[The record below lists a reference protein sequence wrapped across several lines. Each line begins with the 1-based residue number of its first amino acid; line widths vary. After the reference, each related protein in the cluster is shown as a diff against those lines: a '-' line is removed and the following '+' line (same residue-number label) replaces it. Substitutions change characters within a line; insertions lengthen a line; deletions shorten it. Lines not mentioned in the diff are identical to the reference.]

1 MSFVVTIPE
10 ALAAVATD
18 LAGIGSTIGTA
29 NAAAAVPTTTVL
41 AAAADEVSAAM
52 AALFSGHAQ
61 AYQALSAQAALFH
74 EQFVRALTAGAGSYA
89 AAEAASAAP
98 LEGVLDVINAPAL
111 ALLGRLLIGNGA
123 NGAPGTGANGGDG
136 GILIGNGGAG
146 GAGGNVAS
154 GTAGFGGAGGAGGL
168 LYGALLADPAL
179 TQQHRLPAVQQ
190 RVHRRAPLLQ
200 RWRHRDPAS
209 RAATSGRRNGGTVFG
224 GCRRGGRA
232 SSNRVVVAVT
242 SATAASNASAV
253 AADGCVMPLT
263 LRTYWRAAAAIS
275 TGVAGGCSPRSSV
288 MLRHMPST
296 IGAATRR

>member
-41 AAAADEVSAAM
+41 AAGADEVSAAM

-111 ALLGRLLIGNGA
+111 ALLGRPLIGNGA
-123 NGAPGTGANGGDG
+123 NGAPGTGQTAARTSGAACAAAQRQRSASTVHVMDAARVPAGATPGAIPGDHSAAATTG
-136 GILIGNGGAG
+136 RHRASARAGAWPP
-146 GAGGNVAS
+146 
-154 GTAGFGGAGGAGGL
+154 TAGQRSGL
-168 LYGALLADPAL
+168 HHL
-179 TQQHRLPAVQQ
+179 
-190 RVHRRAPLLQ
+190 
-200 RWRHRDPAS
+200 
-209 RAATSGRRNGGTVFG
+209 
-224 GCRRGGRA
+224 
-232 SSNRVVVAVT
+232 
-242 SATAASNASAV
+242 
-253 AADGCVMPLT
+253 
-263 LRTYWRAAAAIS
+263 
-275 TGVAGGCSPRSSV
+275 
-288 MLRHMPST
+288 
-296 IGAATRR
+296 